1 MAEIPPA
8 FKPVTS
14 AIRRAEE
21 ADKNVG
27 DRDSAVLGYAC
38 RMSAISK
45 ATKLTTKQ
53 ADETKFILSQLDLL
67 ENSKKSF
74 NITEGD
80 CINVVRQYGTMIFD
94 KADEIDRNGFADKS
108 TAKLFYA
115 AVTYYD
121 VLEFYGQLDS
131 DVSKLIFSQ
140 FCCDLPKNTDS
151 SKRNV
156 NIQNGKLQKF

>member
-1 MAEIPPA
+1 MSEIPAA

-14 AIRRAEE
+14 AVRRAEE
-21 ADKNVG
+21 ADKNAG
-27 DRDSAVLGYAC
+27 DRDSAVLAYAC

-53 ADETKFILSQLDLL
+53 PDETKFILSQLDLL
-67 ENSKKSF
+67 ENSKKTF
-74 NITEGD
+74 NITETD
-80 CINVVRQYGTMIFD
+80 CISVVRQYATMIFD

-121 VLEFYGQLDS
+121 VLEFYQQLDAE
-131 DVSKLIFSQ
+131 VSFPS
-140 FCCDLPKNTDS
+140 P
-151 SKRNV
+151 
-156 NIQNGKLQKF
+156 NICSC